1 MEDNLTPLRD
11 ADHLDE
17 LVAGSHEQPLLLFK
31 HSRSCGTS
39 FEALEEIVAH
49 RNRRD
54 TGCRQDGGA
63 TPGVEMRYAMLTVQ
77 HDREL
82 SNTLARRFNV
92 RHETPQ
98 AILVRGGQVV
108 WTASHFRING
118 RALDQA
124 LAIAVPAT

>member
-1 MEDNLTPLRD
+1 MEDNLTPLRN

-17 LVAGSHEQPLLLFK
+17 LLASSHEQPLLLFK

-49 RNRRD
+49 QAVRAHD
-54 TGCRQDGGA
+54 VLC
-63 TPGVEMRYAMLTVQ
+63 AMLTVQ
-77 HDREL
+77 HDRGL
-82 SNTLARRFNV
+82 SNAIAQRFNV

-124 LAIAVPAT
+124 LAMA